1 VCWQLFCWGLA
12 LVAAR
17 GGLTPW
23 PHPHPPC
30 AQLFNQLNARK
41 ILDSSLLLEGLGQVP
56 LFSAVLAGEALL
68 QASRP
73 PAAAARTSL
82 VKGGGSTRRGGD
94 AGAGLASPCFVRS
107 G

>member
-1 VCWQLFCWGLA
+1 MMCAGNYSAGAWSWWPRVGALPPGLI
-12 LVAAR
+12 
-17 GGLTPW
+17 
-23 PHPHPPC
+23 PPC

-73 PAAAARTSL
+73 PAEAARTSL